1 MNCPWSNLA
10 RGSTKFCEATLC
22 GWIESPAI
30 AWAAVAYVL
39 AGIYLLR
46 QVQKDDHWLLQLFP
60 WFAFSMGMSS
70 FLYHASHAFIFQAWA
85 LASMYLLGT
94 AIVMLNFRR
103 LLWPNG
109 PGIFFTLLTLE
120 MLLFM
125 WLQAQSASYIL
136 GSLIVFYFLLEFL
149 LRKSRA
155 HWRDFQLTLGLFALS
170 LGALWMERS
179 SGMCQPDNHFFQ
191 WHAVWDI
198 FCAGTYVTLFRHFK
212 RVY

>member
-1 MNCPWSNLA
+1 
-10 RGSTKFCEATLC
+10 
-22 GWIESPAI
+22 
-30 AWAAVAYVL
+30 
-39 AGIYLLR
+39 
-46 QVQKDDHWLLQLFP
+46 
-60 WFAFSMGMSS
+60 
-70 FLYHASHAFIFQAWA
+70 
-85 LASMYLLGT
+85 
-94 AIVMLNFRR
+94 
-103 LLWPNG
+103 
-109 PGIFFTLLTLE
+109 